1 MGNGTLFFFSYVALW
16 LITGLLYVAV
26 FLLYRHFGQELL
38 ERRNFQER
46 LGPKLNEKANMSF
59 KTVDGTD
66 YNLFNGRSHVFLFAA
81 PNCQLCEAVKPLI
94 KGLSARPD
102 IGTIVIYAADEKA
115 TRDYTAAISGIAV
128 SDAKRE
134 ISKAWNVRSTPYFV
148 VTDSQAVVRKKG
160 GGNNPEAIA
169 QYFDTAISG

>member
-1 MGNGTLFFFSYVALW
+1 MSNSPLFFYTYVALW
-16 LITGLLYVAV
+16 LITAVLYVAV

-46 LGPKLNEKANMSF
+46 LGPKLNEKAIMTL
-59 KTVDGTD
+59 KTVDGTE

-81 PNCQLCEAVKPLI
+81 PNCRLCEAVKPLI
-94 KGLSARPD
+94 ESLSSRQG
-102 IGTIVIYAADEKA
+102 ISTIVIYAADEKA

-128 SDAKRE
+128 SDSKRE

-160 GGNNPEAIA
+160 AGNNPKAIA
-169 QYFDTAISG
+169 QYFDTGI